1 MIEIF
6 ISIESKLNIRRENSK
21 MDLERLKNLF
31 LSIVLSIIIT
41 SIVQKVVK
49 VFIEEEDYRK
59 INIKKLTIFLI
70 ISTFAY
76 INSILKIYPN
86 NLDRINYF
94 IFFVLAIIISL
105 IDYYTMYVYDILVF
119 SGIIIQS
126 VVKIVNGNVE
136 ILVDSVLA
144 GLLCALVS
152 YLIVKATNMMG
163 TGDIGVYA
171 LCAMTIGFES
181 SLSLIP
187 GSFLVSAIFLIIR
200 FICGNRDKKIAFAPY
215 IIIAAI
221 LNILGFDILRC
232 YLDIIEKII

>member
-1 MIEIF
+1 
-6 ISIESKLNIRRENSK
+6 

-31 LSIVLSIIIT
+31 LSIVLSIII
-41 SIVQKVVK
+41 SAIVQKFAK
-49 VFIEEEDYRK
+49 AFIEEEDYKK
-59 INIKKLTIFLI
+59 INIKKLKIFLI

-76 INSILKIYPN
+76 IISILKIYPN
-86 NLDRINYF
+86 NLDRFGYF

-144 GLLCALVS
+144 GLLCALIS

-171 LCAMTIGFES
+171 LCAMIIGFKS

-221 LNILGFDILRC
+221 LNILGFDIVKC
-232 YLDIIEKII
+232 YLDIIKKII

>member
-1 MIEIF
+1 
-6 ISIESKLNIRRENSK
+6 

-31 LSIVLSIIIT
+31 LSIVLSIII
-41 SIVQKVVK
+41 SAIVQKVVK
-49 VFIEEEDYRK
+49 VFIGEEDYTK

-70 ISTFAY
+70 ISTFVY
-76 INSILKIYPN
+76 IISIFKIYPN
-86 NLDRINYF
+86 NLERIGYF
-94 IFFVLAIIISL
+94 IFFILAIIISL

-221 LNILGFDILRC
+221 LNILGFDIVKC

>member
-1 MIEIF
+1 
-6 ISIESKLNIRRENSK
+6 
-21 MDLERLKNLF
+21 MDLEKFEILF
-31 LSIVLSIIIT
+31 LSIVLSIII
-41 SIVQKVVK
+41 SAIVQKVVK
-49 VFIEEEDYRK
+49 VFIGEEDYTK

-70 ISTFAY
+70 ISTFVY
-76 INSILKIYPN
+76 TISIFKIYPN

-94 IFFVLAIIISL
+94 IFFILAIIISL

-126 VVKIVNGNVE
+126 VVKIVNGNTE

-144 GLLCALVS
+144 GLICALIS

-171 LCAMTIGFES
+171 LCAMTIGFKS

-221 LNILGFDILRC
+221 LNILGFDIVKC

>member
-1 MIEIF
+1 
-6 ISIESKLNIRRENSK
+6 
-21 MDLERLKNLF
+21 MDLEKFEILF
-31 LSIVLSIIIT
+31 LSIVLSIII
-41 SIVQKVVK
+41 SAIVQKVVK

-144 GLLCALVS
+144 GLLCALIS

-163 TGDIGVYA
+163 TGDVGVYA
-171 LCAMTIGFES
+171 LCAMTIGFKS

-221 LNILGFDILRC
+221 LNILGFDIVKC

>member
-1 MIEIF
+1 
-6 ISIESKLNIRRENSK
+6 

-41 SIVQKVVK
+41 SIVQKVAK
-49 VFIEEEDYRK
+49 AFMGEENYTK

-76 INSILKIYPN
+76 TISIFKIYPN
-86 NLDRINYF
+86 NLDRFGYF

-144 GLLCALVS
+144 GLLCALIS

-171 LCAMTIGFES
+171 LCAMTIGFKS

>member
-1 MIEIF
+1 
-6 ISIESKLNIRRENSK
+6 

-31 LSIVLSIIIT
+31 LSFLFTIII
-41 SIVQKVVK
+41 SVIVQKVVK
-49 VFIEEEDYRK
+49 AFIDEEDYTK

-70 ISTFAY
+70 ISTFVY
-76 INSILKIYPN
+76 IISIFKIYPN
-86 NLDRINYF
+86 NLDRIGYF
-94 IFFVLAIIISL
+94 IFFVLAMIISL

-126 VVKIVNGNVE
+126 IVKIIDGNVE

-171 LCAMTIGFES
+171 LCAITIGFKS

-215 IIIAAI
+215 IIITAI
-221 LNILGFDILRC
+221 LNILGFDIVRC

>member
-1 MIEIF
+1 
-6 ISIESKLNIRRENSK
+6 

-31 LSIVLSIIIT
+31 LSIVLSIII
-41 SIVQKVVK
+41 SAIVQKVAK
-49 VFIEEEDYRK
+49 AFIEEEDYKK
-59 INIKKLTIFLI
+59 INIKKLKIFLI

-76 INSILKIYPN
+76 IISILKIYPN
-86 NLDRINYF
+86 NLDRISYF

-144 GLLCALVS
+144 GLLCALIS
-152 YLIVKATNMMG
+152 FLIVKATNMMG

-171 LCAMTIGFES
+171 LCAMTIGFKS

-221 LNILGFDILRC
+221 LNILGFDIVKC

>member
-1 MIEIF
+1 M
-6 ISIESKLNIRRENSK
+6 
-21 MDLERLKNLF
+21 
-31 LSIVLSIIIT
+31 
-41 SIVQKVVK
+41 
-49 VFIEEEDYRK
+49 
-59 INIKKLTIFLI
+59 TIFLI

-76 INSILKIYPN
+76 IISILKIYPN
-86 NLDRINYF
+86 NLDRIGYF

-144 GLLCALVS
+144 GLLCALIS

-163 TGDIGVYA
+163 TGDVGVYA
-171 LCAMTIGFES
+171 LCAMTIGFKS

-221 LNILGFDILRC
+221 LNILGFDIVKC

>member
-1 MIEIF
+1 
-6 ISIESKLNIRRENSK
+6 

-31 LSIVLSIIIT
+31 LSIVLSIII
-41 SIVQKVVK
+41 SAIVQKVVK
-49 VFIEEEDYRK
+49 AFIGEENYTK

-70 ISTFAY
+70 ISTFVY
-76 INSILKIYPN
+76 IISIFKIYPN
-86 NLDRINYF
+86 NLERIGYF

-144 GLLCALVS
+144 GLLCALIS
-152 YLIVKATNMMG
+152 FLIVKATNMMG

-171 LCAMTIGFES
+171 LCAMTIGFKS

-187 GSFLVSAIFLIIR
+187 GSFLVSAIFLIMR

-221 LNILGFDILRC
+221 LNILGFDIVRS

>member
-221 LNILGFDILRC
+221 LNILGFDIVKC

>member
-1 MIEIF
+1 
-6 ISIESKLNIRRENSK
+6 

-221 LNILGFDILRC
+221 LNILGFDIVRS

>member
-1 MIEIF
+1 MIEVF

-171 LCAMTIGFES
+171 LCAMTIGFKS

-200 FICGNRDKKIAFAPY
+200 FVCGNRDKKIAFAPY

-221 LNILGFDILRC
+221 LDILGFDILRC

>member
-1 MIEIF
+1 
-6 ISIESKLNIRRENSK
+6 

-31 LSIVLSIIIT
+31 LSIVLSIII
-41 SIVQKVVK
+41 SAIVQKVVK
-49 VFIEEEDYRK
+49 VFIGEEDYTK

-70 ISTFAY
+70 ISTFVY
-76 INSILKIYPN
+76 IISIFKIYPN
-86 NLDRINYF
+86 NLERIGYF
-94 IFFVLAIIISL
+94 IFFILAIIISL

-171 LCAMTIGFES
+171 LCAMTIGFKS

>member
-1 MIEIF
+1 
-6 ISIESKLNIRRENSK
+6 
-21 MDLERLKNLF
+21 MDLEKFEILF
-31 LSIVLSIIIT
+31 LSFLFAIIIT

-49 VFIEEEDYRK
+49 AFIEEDYKK

-70 ISTFAY
+70 ISTFIY
-76 INSILKIYPN
+76 IISIFKIYPN
-86 NLDRINYF
+86 NLDRISYF

-163 TGDIGVYA
+163 TGDVGVYA
-171 LCAMTIGFES
+171 LCAMTIGFKS

>member
-1 MIEIF
+1 
-6 ISIESKLNIRRENSK
+6 

-31 LSIVLSIIIT
+31 LSIVLSIII
-41 SIVQKVVK
+41 SAIVQKVVK
-49 VFIEEEDYRK
+49 VFIGEEDYTK

-76 INSILKIYPN
+76 TISIFKIYPN
-86 NLDRINYF
+86 NLDRFGYF

-126 VVKIVNGNVE
+126 VVKILNENVE

-144 GLLCALVS
+144 GLLCALIS

-163 TGDIGVYA
+163 TGDVGVYA
-171 LCAMTIGFES
+171 LCAMTIGFKS

-221 LNILGFDILRC
+221 LNILGFDIVKC

>member
-1 MIEIF
+1 
-6 ISIESKLNIRRENSK
+6 
-21 MDLERLKNLF
+21 MDLEKFEILF
-31 LSIVLSIIIT
+31 LSFLFAIIIT

-49 VFIEEEDYRK
+49 AFIEEDYKK
-59 INIKKLTIFLI
+59 INIKKLKIFLK

-76 INSILKIYPN
+76 TISIFKIYPN
-86 NLDRINYF
+86 NLDRFGYF

-144 GLLCALVS
+144 GLLCALIS

-163 TGDIGVYA
+163 TGDVGVYA
-171 LCAMTIGFES
+171 LCAMTIGFKS

-221 LNILGFDILRC
+221 LNILGFDIVKC

>member
-221 LNILGFDILRC
+221 LNILGFDIVRS